1 MDEAVFSYLDYTALE
16 KSLSPR
22 TLGAYRLDLEQ
33 AARWFEKAGSSIS
46 GAGRE
51 EIAGYMRYLSA
62 SGLSPRSIRRKLSSL
77 RGFYRFLEGE
87 GLRADDPSGL
97 LRPPRTRTVL
107 PGTLT
112 PAEAGALVEAYGDET
127 PLATRNRALLE
138 IAYGCGLRESELVDL
153 TLDRLHLDDRYL
165 RPLGKGGRERVVPM
179 GGPAVRWTR
188 LYLDEARPRL
198 AGARMTRNVFVSVR
212 GRPLSRMTV
221 WTVVAGAAAKA
232 GLRNRVHP
240 HSLRHSFATHLL
252 EGGADLRVVQELLG
266 HADIRTTEI
275 YTNIDRTH
283 LGEVMRRCHP
293 RA

>member
-1 MDEAVFSYLDYTALE
+1 MDEAVFGYLDYAALE

-22 TLGAYRLDLEQ
+22 TLDAYRLDLEQ
-33 AARWFEKAGSSIS
+33 AAVWFEKAGTSIS
-46 GAGRE
+46 SAGRD
-51 EIAGYMRYLSA
+51 EIAGYMRHLSA
-62 SGLSPRSIRRKLSSL
+62 SGLSARSIRRKLSSL
-77 RGFYRFLEGE
+77 RGFYGFLEGE

-107 PGTLT
+107 PGTLS
-112 PAEAGALVEAYGDET
+112 PAEAAALVEAYGSET
-127 PLATRNRALLE
+127 PLSTRNRALLE

-153 TLDRLHLDDRYL
+153 TLDRLHLDERYL

-179 GGPAVRWTR
+179 GGPAAGWTR
-188 LYLDEARPRL
+188 LYLEEARPRL
-198 AGARMTRNVFVSVR
+198 AGTRVFRNVFLSAR

-221 WTVVAGAAAKA
+221 WTIVSGAAARA
-232 GLRNRVHP
+232 GIRTGVHP